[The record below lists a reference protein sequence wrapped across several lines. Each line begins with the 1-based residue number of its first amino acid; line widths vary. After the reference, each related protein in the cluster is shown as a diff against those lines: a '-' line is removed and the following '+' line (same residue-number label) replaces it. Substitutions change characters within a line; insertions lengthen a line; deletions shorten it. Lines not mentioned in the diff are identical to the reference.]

1 MIHTIHP
8 HARQMIHKA
17 RLAMIWLAGAGLLFA
32 LPSCNGHSDDQPDK
46 DDEQVRSKIEEYA
59 GEISRLTQEKH
70 ALQQTL
76 RDRGEYTGRNDLVPV
91 MVSELAP
98 ADFVEYIRVSGTVEA
113 VKTATISPETS
124 GHIRRIYAEK
134 GEAVERGQ
142 VLARL
147 STDVVQGNIE
157 EVKTSLELAETVY
170 QRQKRLWDQQI
181 GSEMQYLEAKNQ
193 VERLLKNLE
202 TLQSQLDMAVLK
214 APFDGFVDE
223 HFIKEGELASPGTPV
238 MQVVNLDELYVN
250 ADVSES
256 YLPYVTEG
264 REVILRFPAWPE
276 TQIKTPVHR
285 VGHVINPENRSFRM
299 QLRIPND
306 DGRYKPNM
314 MARISVQAAV
324 IQDAMVVPSML
335 IGFDTQG
342 HYVYVAEEGPQ
353 GIPLARKAYIER
365 GRDGEGK
372 TQVKEGLTEGDLLI
386 VQGHRQVASG
396 EGVHIRSY
404 E

>member
-1 MIHTIHP
+1 MTTTIKKHS
-8 HARQMIHKA
+8 RSLTSKA
-17 RLAMIWLAGAGLLFA
+17 RIAFMLLTGGGLLFA
-32 LPSCNGHSDDQPDK
+32 LSACSGGSPDRADDDN
-46 DDEQVRSKIEEYA
+46 ERIRSQIEEYA
-59 GEISRLTQEKH
+59 GEINRLTQEKR

-76 RDRGEYTGRNDLVPV
+76 RDRGEKTGRNDLIPV
-91 MVSELAP
+91 KVSELAP
-98 ADFVEYIRVSGTVEA
+98 ANFVDYIRVSATVEA
-113 VKTATISPETS
+113 VNTATISPETS

-134 GEAVERGQ
+134 GEAVTRGQ

-193 VERLLKNLE
+193 VARMHKNLE

-214 APFDGFVDE
+214 APFGGFVDE
-223 HFIKEGELASPGTPV
+223 HFIKEGEMASPGTPV
-238 MQVVNLDELYVN
+238 MQVVSLDEIYIN

-256 YLPYVTEG
+256 YLPYVVEG
-264 REVILRFPAWPE
+264 RKVILRFPAYPE
-276 TQIKTPVHR
+276 TEITAPVHR

-314 MARISVQAAV
+314 MARVSVQASV
-324 IQDAMVVPSML
+324 IEDAMVIPSML
-335 IGFDTQG
+335 IGYDNQG
-342 HYVYVAEEGPQ
+342 HYVYLAKEGPD
-353 GIPLARKAYIER
+353 GIPLAQKAYIER

-372 TQVKEGLTEGDLLI
+372 TQVKDGLREGDLLI

>member
-1 MIHTIHP
+1 MID
-8 HARQMIHKA
+8 KA
-17 RLAMIWLAGAGLLFA
+17 KTALYLLAGAGLLLT
-32 LPSCNGHSDDQPDK
+32 LPSCGSNDADQPD
-46 DDEQVRSKIEEYA
+46 DDTERIRNQIEEYA
-59 GEISRLTQEKH
+59 GEINRLTQEKR

-76 RDRGEYTGRNDLVPV
+76 RDRGESTGRNDLVPV
-91 MVSELAP
+91 KVSELAP
-98 ADFVEYIRVSGTVEA
+98 ADFVDYIRVSATVEA
-113 VKTATISPETS
+113 VNTATISPETS
-124 GHIRRIYAEK
+124 GHITKIYADK

-147 STDVVQGNIE
+147 STDVIQGNIE

-193 VERLLKNLE
+193 VERLGKNLE

-238 MQVVNLDELYVN
+238 MQVINLDELYIN

-256 YLPYVTEG
+256 YLPYVVEG

-276 TQIKTPVHR
+276 AEIKAPVHR

-314 MARISVQAAV
+314 MANVSVQASV
-324 IQDAMVVPSML
+324 IHDTMVVPSML
-335 IGFDTQG
+335 IGYDTQG
-342 HYVYVAEEGPQ
+342 HYVYIAKEGPD
-353 GIPLARKAYIER
+353 GTPLAQKAYIER

-372 TQVKEGLTEGDLLI
+372 TQVKDGLAAGDLLI